1 MRPNI
6 SPTRFWPKIALK
18 QAGTGNWRRPRP
30 ATQHTIRRE
39 AGGTRD
45 GGEPPQCLEFLLLA
59 ADTPPLSLAT
69 SLRTSTDMANGVARV
84 EGVCEMRGS
93 RWAGGDKAVVVPD
106 HSFTS
111 KAMVRRQRRFP
122 LPDSFA
128 QCCAHRLMRLT
139 VQECARKGL
148 TKWAPR
154 CSCLQEEGE

>member
-93 RWAGGDKAVVVPD
+93 RWAGGDKAVVVWARRARMRGQAPT

-111 KAMVRRQRRFP
+111 KAM
-122 LPDSFA
+122 
-128 QCCAHRLMRLT
+128 CCAHRLMRLT